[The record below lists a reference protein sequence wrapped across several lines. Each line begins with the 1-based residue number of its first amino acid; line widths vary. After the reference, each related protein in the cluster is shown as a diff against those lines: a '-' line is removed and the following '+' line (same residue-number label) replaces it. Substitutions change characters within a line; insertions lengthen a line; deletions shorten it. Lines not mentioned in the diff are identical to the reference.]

1 MKTNN
6 GYNATSFKKGTYRKY
21 PYSDPTYLSFLLL
34 FSWDDKKSPLFNGEA
49 AAFLRDVYKDE
60 IRAQKLEKFT
70 KYFKKINTEMPWMF
84 QSLAGLESAFAYN
97 NLEDPYWGGDDSA
110 FEIGCLETIDLT
122 MGGIMSLY
130 RDVAYDFQRW
140 IEVLPHNLREFTM
153 YVKVCEIRNIR
164 STVPDSSKKPWSD
177 AKSEEREYIPVNQE
191 LTADFQ
197 PHFMFKFKSCYF
209 DLSSGTGIF
218 GEYSNADY
226 TEAKNKIKIKWKSV
240 KEYSSL
246 FLNGFDTGASNNNNL
261 GGTSIGE
268 LGSGTSRLEKVKA
281 FGENIKDAFQQ
292 AKDGTLKDNI
302 KENVSAKLD
311 GIKPSVGDVKSF
323 AQQAAEG
330 LAEDALTSAED
341 AARGAIQDKL
351 ADAILGN
358 VYGVNTLSNV
368 QDALN
373 AGSLNGVRNLINKE
387 TISDNAGD
395 EAPLTSINVY
405 PESSP
410 ETTLSPDNIYP
421 NIESEAPMSSDN
433 IYPETSPETTL
444 SPDNVFP
451 NVSPENPL
459 SPDNVYPEGSTENPL
474 SPENVFPNI
483 DPEKD
488 ANLGN
493 INN

>member
-6 GYNATSFKKGTYRKY
+6 GYNSTEFKKGTYRRY
-21 PYSDPTYLSFLLL
+21 PYSDPTYLSFLLI

-60 IRAQKLEKFT
+60 DRAKKLEKFT
-70 KYFKKINTEMPWMF
+70 KYFKKINTEMPWMW
-84 QSLAGLESAFAYN
+84 QSLTGLESAFAYN

-110 FEIGCLETIDLT
+110 FEIGCLETIDLSI
-122 MGGIMSLY
+122 GGIMSLY
-130 RDVAYDFQRW
+130 RDVAYDFNRW

-164 STVPDSSKKPWSD
+164 TTVPDSTKKQWSD

-191 LTADFQ
+191 ITADYK
-197 PHFMFKFKSCYF
+197 PHFMYGFKSCYF

-218 GEYSNADY
+218 GEYSNTDY

-246 FLNGFDTGASNNNNL
+246 FLNGFDTNASNNNNL
-261 GGTSIGE
+261 GGTSVGE
-268 LGSGTSRLEKVKA
+268 LGSGTSRLDKIKA
-281 FGENIKDAFQQ
+281 FGENLKDAFQQ

-311 GIKPSVGDVKSF
+311 GVIPTKEDIKSF
-323 AQQAAEG
+323 AEQTAENF
-330 LAEDALTSAED
+330 AEDALTSAE
-341 AARGAIQDKL
+341 AFAKRQLQNAL

-387 TISDNAGD
+387 TLSNNAGD
-395 EAPLTSINVY
+395 EAPLAPSNLY
-405 PESSP
+405 PERSTEP
-410 ETTLSPDNIYP
+410 VLSPDNLYP
-421 NIESEAPMSSDN
+421 ERLTETALSPDN
-433 IYPETSPETTL
+433 VFPNVPPETSL

-451 NVSPENPL
+451 NVSPETAL
-459 SPDNVYPEGSTENPL
+459 SPDNV
-474 SPENVFPNI
+474 FPNVE
-483 DPEKD
+483 PEQD

-493 INN
+493 IND

>member
-1 MKTNN
+1 
-6 GYNATSFKKGTYRKY
+6 
-21 PYSDPTYLSFLLL
+21 
-34 FSWDDKKSPLFNGEA
+34 
-49 AAFLRDVYKDE
+49 
-60 IRAQKLEKFT
+60 
-70 KYFKKINTEMPWMF
+70 
-84 QSLAGLESAFAYN
+84 
-97 NLEDPYWGGDDSA
+97 
-110 FEIGCLETIDLT
+110 
-122 MGGIMSLY
+122 MSLY

-153 YVKVCEIRNIR
+153 HVKVCEIRTIR

-197 PHFMFKFKSCYF
+197 PHFMFKFTSCYF

-268 LGSGTSRLEKVKA
+268 LGSGTSRLNKVKA

-330 LAEDALTSAED
+330 LAEDALTSAEE

-395 EAPLTSINVY
+395 EAPLTSSNVY

-444 SPDNVFP
+444 SP
-451 NVSPENPL
+451 
-459 SPDNVYPEGSTENPL
+459 
-474 SPENVFPNI
+474 ENVFPNI

>member
-1 MKTNN
+1 MKKSN
-6 GYNATSFKKGTYRKY
+6 GYNSTEFKKGTYRRN

-34 FSWDDKKSPLFNGEA
+34 FSWNDKKSPLFNGEA

-60 IRAQKLEKFT
+60 DRAQKLEKFT

-84 QSLAGLESAFAYN
+84 QSLAGLETAFAYN

-130 RDVAYDFQRW
+130 RDVAYDFDRW

-164 STVPDSSKKPWSD
+164 STVPDNSKKSWSD

-191 LTADFQ
+191 ITADFQ
-197 PHFMFKFKSCYF
+197 PHFMFKFTSCYF
-209 DLSSGTGIF
+209 DLSSGTEIF
-218 GEYSNADY
+218 GEYSNTDY
-226 TEAKNKIKIKWKSV
+226 AEAKNKIKIKWKKV

-246 FLNGFDTGASNNNNL
+246 FLNGFDTNASNNNNL
-261 GGTSIGE
+261 GGTSVGE
-268 LGSGTSRLEKVKA
+268 LGSGTSRLDKVKA
-281 FGENIKDAFQQ
+281 FGENLKDAFQQ

-311 GIKPSVGDVKSF
+311 GVIPTKEDIKSF
-323 AQQAAEG
+323 AEQTAENF
-330 LAEDALTSAED
+330 AEDALTSLE
-341 AARGAIQDKL
+341 AAAKRKLQNAL

-387 TISDNAGD
+387 TSSDDSNV
-395 EAPLTSINVY
+395 EVPLKPTNLY

-410 ETTLSPDNIYP
+410 ETALSPDNLYP
-421 NIESEAPMSSDN
+421 NVST
-433 IYPETSPETTL
+433 ETAL

-451 NVSPENPL
+451 DIEPK
-459 SPDNVYPEGSTENPL
+459 G
-474 SPENVFPNI
+474 
-483 DPEKD
+483 D

>member
-1 MKTNN
+1 MKNSN
-6 GYNATSFKKGTYRKY
+6 GYSSTEFKKGTYRQY

-49 AAFLRDVYKDE
+49 VAFLRDVYKDE

-70 KYFKKINTEMPWMF
+70 KYFKKINTEMPWMW

-110 FEIGCLETIDLT
+110 FEIGCLETIDLSI
-122 MGGIMSLY
+122 GGIMSLY
-130 RDVAYDFQRW
+130 RDVAYDFNRW
-140 IEVLPHNLREFTM
+140 VEVLPHNLREFTM
-153 YVKVCEIRNIR
+153 YVTVSEIRNIR
-164 STVPDSSKKPWSD
+164 RTVPDSSKKPWSD
-177 AKSEEREYIPVNQE
+177 AKSEEREYIPVNQDI
-191 LTADFQ
+191 TADSK
-197 PHFMFKFKSCYF
+197 PHFMFKFTSCYF

-218 GEYSNADY
+218 GEYSNTEYA
-226 TEAKNKIKIKWKSV
+226 EAKNKIKIKWKSV
-240 KEYSSL
+240 KEYNSH
-246 FLNGFDTGASNNNNL
+246 FLNGFDNNASNNNNL
-261 GGTSIGE
+261 GGINVGE
-268 LGSGTSRLEKVKA
+268 LGSGTSRLDKVKA
-281 FGENIKDAFQQ
+281 FGENLKDAFQQ
-292 AKDGTLKDNI
+292 TKDGTLKDNI

-311 GIKPSVGDVKSF
+311 GIKPSVDGIKSF
-323 AQQAAEG
+323 ASQAAG
-330 LAEDALTSAED
+330 NFLEDALADAEASAQ
-341 AARGAIQDKL
+341 GKLQDTL

-387 TISDNAGD
+387 TLSNDSGE
-395 EAPLTSINVY
+395 EAPLAPSNLY

-410 ETTLSPDNIYP
+410 EKALS
-421 NIESEAPMSSDN
+421 S
-433 IYPETSPETTL
+433 
-444 SPDNVFP
+444 
-451 NVSPENPL
+451 
-459 SPDNVYPEGSTENPL
+459 DNVYPEGSTETPL
-474 SPENVFPNI
+474 SSGNVFPNI